1 MEGRAENEMKKAYG
15 EKSLG
20 NKKTFNQ
27 EAMMTEILKGGG
39 EANLAK
45 VYFFKCLSSILLH
58 QFFMFLIFIMYLG
71 WKLIYL
77 QVREQTNKR
86 RQEISASLTTY
97 GSATPQKAAIDT
109 SPTSSTSGS
118 AKASNPSNENTSSD
132 TTTSTNASEA
142 SSSAASEK

>member
-1 MEGRAENEMKKAYG
+1 
-15 EKSLG
+15 
-20 NKKTFNQ
+20 
-27 EAMMTEILKGGG
+27 
-39 EANLAK
+39 
-45 VYFFKCLSSILLH
+45 
-58 QFFMFLIFIMYLG
+58 MFLLVTDVIWELAETFYENHRTLFFIMYLG
-71 WKLIYL
+71 WKLKYL

>member
-39 EANLAK
+39 ETNLAK
-45 VYFFKCLSSILLH
+45 VHFFKCLTSILLLK
-58 QFFMFLIFIMYLG
+58 FLCFFIMYLG
-71 WKLIYL
+71 WKLKYL

>member
-58 QFFMFLIFIMYLG
+58 HFFSH
-71 WKLIYL
+71 
-77 QVREQTNKR
+77 V
-86 RQEISASLTTY
+86 
-97 GSATPQKAAIDT
+97 
-109 SPTSSTSGS
+109 
-118 AKASNPSNENTSSD
+118 
-132 TTTSTNASEA
+132 
-142 SSSAASEK
+142 SSSLFHSPITWTM

>member
-58 QFFMFLIFIMYLG
+58 HFFLMFLHHVSWMETEIFAG
-71 WKLIYL
+71 E
-77 QVREQTNKR
+77 RTNK
-86 RQEISASLTTY
+86 QE
-97 GSATPQKAAIDT
+97 KAGNFCQPHHLWLCH
-109 SPTSSTSGS
+109 SPKSS
-118 AKASNPSNENTSSD
+118 N
-132 TTTSTNASEA
+132 
-142 SSSAASEK
+142 

>member
-1 MEGRAENEMKKAYG
+1 MSLQLGKHFKYLVFPTFAGYIFYKSMEGRAENEMKKAYG

-45 VYFFKCLSSILLH
+45 
-58 QFFMFLIFIMYLG
+58 
-71 WKLIYL
+71 
-77 QVREQTNKR
+77 VREQTNKR